1 MGIDDKIR
9 DEKVQYDIN
18 RETAK
23 ISALS
28 SGKIDKYDILTG
40 EEILSS
46 VQRRVIKQAKFTYSP
61 LGKALEKQ
69 RKTIENQVIKQAEDL
84 KASKSE
90 ENKGDIKSI
99 EGIFPKDMRTNKSK
113 NEIDEIKKWKEK
125 IERKKLIYKTKKY
138 TYDFQKYETIRSF
151 GDSIYTRKAII
162 VEADEDQNN
171 LLKNIAEFN
180 KKS

>member
-1 MGIDDKIR
+1 MGIDYKIR
-9 DEKVQYDIN
+9 DEKVQYNIN

-28 SGKIDKYDILTG
+28 SGKIDKYDVLTG
-40 EEILSS
+40 EEILSFA
-46 VQRRVIKQAKFTYSP
+46 QRRVIERAKFTYSP
-61 LGKALEKQ
+61 LGKVLEKQ
-69 RKTIENQVIKQAEDL
+69 RKTIENQVIKQVEAL

-90 ENKGDIKSI
+90 ENKEGIKPF

-138 TYDFQKYETIRSF
+138 TYDFQKYGTIRSF
-151 GDSIYTRKAII
+151 GNSIYTRKAII
-162 VEADEDQNN
+162 VEAEKDQNN
-171 LLKNIAEFN
+171 LLKNVAEFD